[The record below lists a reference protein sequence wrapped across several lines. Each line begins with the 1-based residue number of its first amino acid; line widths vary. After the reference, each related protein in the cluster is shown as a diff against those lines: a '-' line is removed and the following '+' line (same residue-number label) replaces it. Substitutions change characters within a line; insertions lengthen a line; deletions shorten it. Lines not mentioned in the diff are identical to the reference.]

1 MSPVAAAYH
10 DRQPGDA
17 EAAAAIAA
25 MQEQTWFR
33 RGDVVRFNDAARGFH
48 LEAARVC
55 NALPGRQLLVET
67 VAGRM
72 ELVIAESQVIAW
84 ECA

>member
-1 MSPVAAAYH
+1 
-10 DRQPGDA
+10 
-17 EAAAAIAA
+17 
-25 MQEQTWFR
+25 MQEETWFR
-33 RGDVVRFNDAARGFH
+33 RGDVVRFTDAGRGFH

-55 NALPGRQLLVET
+55 NALPGQQLLVET
-67 VAGRM
+67 VDGRM